1 MGSISTTDFQ
11 EYSVWEKD
19 VCSKDVLYHLNYTF
33 SNLDR
38 SKKWAIIIDVS
49 FFFFYIVLA
58 CNMAPEDRNF
68 EEFWKYRNDIHSRT
82 VLPIPSNI
90 IFFSNFFSPSKQIG
104 PI

>member
-1 MGSISTTDFQ
+1 MGSISTTGFQ

-49 FFFFYIVLA
+49 FFF
-58 CNMAPEDRNF
+58 N
-68 EEFWKYRNDIHSRT
+68 
-82 VLPIPSNI
+82 
-90 IFFSNFFSPSKQIG
+90 
-104 PI
+104 